1 MPAKAPTQEAVDTA
15 RQELAS
21 CVLSSSY
28 KYCLGAVA
36 LAVPIGVVT
45 KSYSPLAYAGLGG
58 TALDLLN
65 GYNSC
70 TEQREALRVALE
82 AAEASRS

>member
-1 MPAKAPTQEAVDTA
+1 MSKEPGPNPGLGKSLGVGLGAGF
-15 RQELAS
+15 
-21 CVLSSSY
+21 
-28 KYCLGAVA
+28 LGAVA

-70 TEQREALRVALE
+70 TGQREALRVALE